1 MDKKILYDTWAFIA
15 LIAAYIQKSPL
26 IITLR
31 ILLNKTLSECQ
42 EHKNMATRILAANG

>member
-31 ILLNKTLSECQ
+31 LML
-42 EHKNMATRILAANG
+42 MADPLAMTTN